1 MSDGRRKSAS
11 RRRVDLFREL
21 QGKLGF
27 LYLAASVALVL
38 LVAGAVYF
46 FIFYQGILPFTR
58 YRLSLGEFLST
69 TWSPLGSPP
78 QYGALAFLYGSAVVT
93 LGAAL
98 LATPLSLGAA
108 IFVAEIA
115 PRWGGRVLTPVLE
128 ILVGIPSVV
137 YGYIGMRLLVPF
149 VRDHFGGIGFSLFAG
164 ILVLTVM
171 ILPTVTSVAVDALR
185 AVPMEM
191 KHGSY
196 ALGATRWQTISRLSI
211 RAALPGLL
219 TAVIFGMARAFGEAL
234 AVQMVIGNAPRFP
247 ESLLDPGATITSII
261 TMSMGFAAEGTLEY
275 YVLWTLAVILLLMSA
290 LSIFVV
296 RLLGRRGVY
305 A

>member
-1 MSDGRRKSAS
+1 MSDGRKRAAS

-21 QGKLGF
+21 QEKLGF
-27 LYLAASVALVL
+27 AYLAVSVALVL
-38 LVAGAVYF
+38 LIAGAVYF

-58 YRLSLGEFLST
+58 YHLSLGEFLST

-98 LATPLSLGAA
+98 LATPSVWVRPSLWRKSH
-108 IFVAEIA
+108 
-115 PRWGGRVLTPVLE
+115 PGGDRILTPVLE

-149 VRDHFGGIGFSLFAG
+149 VREHVGGIGYSLFTA

-171 ILPTVTSVAVDALR
+171 ILPTVTSVATDALR
-185 AVPMEM
+185 AVPTEI

-196 ALGATRWQTISRLSI
+196 ALGATRWQTISRLSSV
-211 RAALPGLL
+211 P
-219 TAVIFGMARAFGEAL
+219 
-234 AVQMVIGNAPRFP
+234 PFP
-247 ESLLDPGATITSII
+247 VSSRP
-261 TMSMGFAAEGTLEY
+261 
-275 YVLWTLAVILLLMSA
+275 
-290 LSIFVV
+290 
-296 RLLGRRGVY
+296 
-305 A
+305 